1 MKEKSQ
7 ERRVLLIRTDR
18 IGDVLLSTPAIKA
31 VRDAYPDAYIAMMVS
46 PYARDIIN
54 GNPYLDEIIIY
65 DKNGKHKS
73 WWDSVRFAFEL
84 RRKKFNLALALHPTN
99 RVHLVIFMAGIPK
112 RIGYD
117 YKLGFLLT
125 DRIKHT
131 KQLGEKHETE
141 YALDLVRYLGIDPK
155 DKKLFM
161 PVRPES
167 EDWAEELLRREGI
180 NKSDKLLTIHPAAS
194 CISRIWPSE
203 RFAELADKLIDKY
216 GFKALIIAGPDP
228 EHIKI
233 AADVIAKM
241 RHSALN
247 LAGKTSV
254 SQLASLLKRCRLHI
268 STDTGPM
275 HIASSVGTP
284 VIAIF
289 GRKQKGLSPKRWGP
303 TGEKSRVLHKDVGC
317 IECLAHNCKIN
328 FKCLDAITVED
339 VLNAADALLKKV

>member
-1 MKEKSQ
+1 MKIKSGKI
-7 ERRVLLIRTDR
+7 RILLIRTDR

-46 PYARDIIN
+46 PYAEDIID
-54 GNPYLDEIIIY
+54 GNPYLDEVIIY

-73 WWDSVRFAFEL
+73 WWGSVRFAFEL
-84 RRKKFNLALALHPTN
+84 RRKKFDLALALHPTN
-99 RVHLVIFMAGIPK
+99 RVHLVIFMAGIP
-112 RIGYD
+112 RRVGYD

-125 DRIKHT
+125 DRIRHT
-131 KQLGEKHETE
+131 KHLGEKHETE
-141 YALDLVRYLGIDPK
+141 YVLDLIKYLGVDPK
-155 DKKLFM
+155 DKNPFM
-161 PVRPES
+161 PIKPES

-180 NKSDKLLTIHPAAS
+180 NKSDKLLAIHPAAS
-194 CISRIWPSE
+194 CISRIWPSKN
-203 RFAELADKLIDKY
+203 FAELADRLIDKY
-216 GFKALIIAGPDP
+216 GFKVLIIAGPEP
-228 EHIKI
+228 GHIKI
-233 AADVIAKM
+233 AKDVTAKM
-241 RHSALN
+241 RHSALD

-254 SQLASLLKRCRLHI
+254 SQLASLFKRCQLYI

-289 GRKQKGLSPKRWGP
+289 GRKQKGLSPRRWGP
-303 TGEKSRVLHKDVGC
+303 RGEKSRVLHKDVGC

-339 VLNAADALLKKV
+339 VLSAAEALLKKV